1 MRRFTETTKWDDPWF
16 RGLPGVHK
24 LAFVYIIDRCNN
36 AGFWEIDMDGMEFQT
51 KIEQKHLQGAL
62 KGLARGI
69 EEMDG
74 WVWIK
79 NFLRHQKNDILNES
93 NPAHRQIIGL
103 IREQVQRFPS
113 VKSILPK
120 GASKG
125 LLSPIGKGKGKVTAK
140 EESDLELEMEIDRS
154 EKTDPDRIAIGRLL
168 GRRESTKWNEDEI
181 ALLDSIKPIHP
192 DDMALMAK
200 FYGAEIPPD
209 KDHRRTSIERILK
222 HWNGELDKARIF
234 TTTNP

>member
-24 LAFVYIIDRCNN
+24 LAFLYIIDRCNN

-51 KIEQKHLQGAL
+51 KLEQKHLQGAL

-69 EEMDG
+69 EERDG
-74 WVWIK
+74 WVWVK
-79 NFLRHQKNDILNES
+79 NFLKHQKNDVLNES

-103 IREQVQRFPS
+103 IREQVPRFPS
-113 VKSILPK
+113 VKAILPK

-125 LLSPIGKGKGKVTAK
+125 LQSPIGKGKGKVTVE
-140 EESDLELEMEIDRS
+140 EESDLELKIDVERS
-154 EKTDPDRIAIGRLL
+154 EKPDPDRITIGRFL
-168 GRRESTKWNEDEI
+168 GRRDSTKWSDEEI
-181 ALLDSIKPIHP
+181 ALLNDLKPIHP

-200 FYGAEIPPD
+200 FYGADIPSD
-209 KDHRRTSIERILK
+209 KDHRRTTIERILK
-222 HWNGELDKARIF
+222 NWNGELDKARIF
-234 TTTNP
+234 SASQQ